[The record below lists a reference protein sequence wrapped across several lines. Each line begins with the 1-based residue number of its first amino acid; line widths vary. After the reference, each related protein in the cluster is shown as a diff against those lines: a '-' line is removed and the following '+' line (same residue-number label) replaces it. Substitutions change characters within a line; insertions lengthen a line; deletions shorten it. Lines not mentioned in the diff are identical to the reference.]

1 MNELGFPQIGPTVIY
16 ADNQSAIALASN
28 PVYHARS
35 RYINIQYHYVRILVA
50 RAYINFIYVPTVEM
64 TANGLTKPLDKVK
77 FARFVAQLGLVES
90 TRSSVGTARK
100 A

>member
-1 MNELGFPQIGPTVIY
+1 MCLYLSLIIGVQPLILVS
-16 ADNQSAIALASN
+16 NQ
-28 PVYHARS
+28 VYHARS
-35 RYINIQYHYVRILVA
+35 RHIIIQYHYVRILFA
-50 RAYINFIYVPTVEM
+50 RGYIDFVYVPTVEI

-90 TRSSVGTARK
+90 TRSSVGIARK

>member
-1 MNELGFPQIGPTVIY
+1 M
-16 ADNQSAIALASN
+16 
-28 PVYHARS
+28 
-35 RYINIQYHYVRILVA
+35 LVA
-50 RAYINFIYVPTVEM
+50 RAYINFIYVPTAEM
-64 TANGLTKPLDKVK
+64 TADGLTKPLDKVK